1 MTAVRAKFYVSEV
14 DPAEG
19 TSAAATVKLQAVCRG
34 IENAMWAQATPWGNI
49 TMGIKNDSAVPLF
62 EKGEEYEVTFRK
74 VAKPTPGDGHPIKQA
89 TNSYGGLICETCGM
103 QLGAT
108 QDAIDRGYWGRDA
121 TPGVRDDMVE
131 AHDKHYGAPA
141 E

>member
-1 MTAVRAKFYVSEV
+1 MTAVRAKFYVSKV

-19 TSAAATVKLQAVCRG
+19 TSAAATVNLQAVCRG

-74 VAKPTPGDGHPIKQA
+74 VAKPQPNDGHEIVQA
-89 TNSYGGLICETCGM
+89 VNSWGGIVCETCGAS
-103 QLGAT
+103 LGLSQA
-108 QDAIDRGYWGRDA
+108 AIDKNYGGLNA
-121 TPGVRDDMVE
+121 KVGVIEENVAMHKKV
-131 AHDKHYGAPA
+131 YGPA